1 MMASMGVID
10 WTLLA
15 ILVLSVV
22 VGLWR
27 GLVFEVLSLLGW
39 VVAYVAGQWLAPWVG
54 QHLPV
59 GTPGSAANHA
69 AAFALAFIGVLIA
82 WGLAAR
88 LVRLLISVTPLSLID
103 RLLGAV
109 FGLLRGAVLLLAAT
123 TVVLMTPMAR
133 SPAWAQSHGGAWLT
147 AALQDLR
154 PVLPEAIAQHL
165 PGEGQGGHEPA
176 VPREIL

>member
-1 MMASMGVID
+1 MMSLGMID
-10 WTLLA
+10 WALLA
-15 ILVLSVV
+15 VLALSVA

-54 QHLPV
+54 EHLPV
-59 GTPGSAANHA
+59 GAPGSAANHA
-69 AAFALAFIGVLIA
+69 AAFALAFVGVLVA

-88 LVRLLISVTPLSLID
+88 LVRLLISVTPLSLVD
-103 RLLGAV
+103 RMLGAV
-109 FGLLRGAVLLLAAT
+109 FGLLRGAVLLLAAA

-133 SPAWAQSHGGAWLT
+133 SPAWADSHGGAWLT

-165 PGEGQGGHEPA
+165 PGQGRIGGHEPPA
-176 VPREIL
+176 PREIL